1 MAAPVDRSTMST
13 QKPSSKETTVN
24 YQRYLGP
31 AMVGVGAFAVLAALG
46 VPVVTFLPF
55 LIFLACP
62 LMMVF
67 MMRGM
72 DHGGGGGHA
81 GCHGEHGSH
90 ESHQHGD
97 QPADTSATP
106 GAK

>member
-1 MAAPVDRSTMST
+1 M
-13 QKPSSKETTVN
+13 N

-31 AMVGVGAFAVLAALG
+31 AMFGVAAVAVLAALG
-46 VPVVTFLPF
+46 VPVIAFLPV

-72 DHGGGGGHA
+72 NHGRGGHV
-81 GCHGEHGSH
+81 GCHGGHGSH

-97 QPADTSATP
+97 KPADTSATP

>member
-1 MAAPVDRSTMST
+1 M
-13 QKPSSKETTVN
+13 N

-31 AMVGVGAFAVLAALG
+31 AMLGVAAVAVLAAFG
-46 VPVVTFLPF
+46 APVFAYLPF

-72 DHGGGGGHA
+72 DHGGGGSHA
-81 GCHGEHGSH
+81 GCHGGHGSH

-97 QPADTSATP
+97 QRVDTSATP

>member
-1 MAAPVDRSTMST
+1 M
-13 QKPSSKETTVN
+13 N
-24 YQRYLGP
+24 HQRYIRP
-31 AMVGVGAFAVLAALG
+31 AIFGIAGVAVLAALG
-46 VPVVTFLPF
+46 LPVVSLLPF

-72 DHGGGGGHA
+72 DHGGRSHA
-81 GCHGEHGSH
+81 GCHRGHGSH
-90 ESHQHGD
+90 EPHQHGD

-106 GAK
+106 GTK